1 MSLSKDAI
9 LDKMDEVISRIM
21 SKDANNITYA
31 EYRILEARY
40 LNLKYEEDQKKRN
53 QEFAE
58 MTAKVFANGVC
69 STPVIPPLPEPAE
82 E

>member
-9 LDKMDEVISRIM
+9 LDKMDEVISCIM
-21 SKDANNITYA
+21 SKDTNDITYA

-53 QEFAE
+53 QELAE

-69 STPVIPPLPEPAE
+69 STPAIPPLPEPVE